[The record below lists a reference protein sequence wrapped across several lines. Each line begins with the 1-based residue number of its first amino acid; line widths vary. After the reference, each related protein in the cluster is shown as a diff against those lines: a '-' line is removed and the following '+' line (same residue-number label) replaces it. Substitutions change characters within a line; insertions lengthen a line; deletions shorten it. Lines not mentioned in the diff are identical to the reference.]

1 LQEGVSRALTVLEL
15 WKKNPAPDTGGGNGL
30 KKTESKNFLDF
41 FFPALKKN
49 RVQEILRLCFF
60 QTISPPCLGLC
71 FFQSTKAVSALD
83 TPSCNFSEP
92 GFWILTKGG

>member
-1 LQEGVSRALTVLEL
+1 MGGKWSEKNRVQEFL
-15 WKKNPAPDTGGGNGL
+15 GL
-30 KKTESKNFLDF
+30 F